1 MTLLSTICNYHGPWT
16 CKIYLLRLPDKNC
29 ICVQERRM
37 CWGHKICRSN
47 KEKIYAIVTRYSTR
61 RRTQL
66 RLFANCLKI
75 CQSTGQRSNY
85 VLERRGGV
93 TIAAE
98 RATEKTLSTS
108 RQGNGTDS
116 TVETRIWGL
125 LKFRWILS
133 EKRGAGSQL
142 QRTRHCLLDRAT
154 ELLRL
159 WKETCFRPKNWFRS
173 SGRRRFVLVYLV
185 F

>member
-1 MTLLSTICNYHGPWT
+1 M
-16 CKIYLLRLPDKNC
+16 
-29 ICVQERRM
+29 
-37 CWGHKICRSN
+37 
-47 KEKIYAIVTRYSTR
+47 
-61 RRTQL
+61 

-142 QRTRHCLLDRAT
+142 QRTRLDRAT

-159 WKETCFRPKNWFRS
+159 WKFE
-173 SGRRRFVLVYLV
+173 SGES
-185 F
+185 

>member
-1 MTLLSTICNYHGPWT
+1 
-16 CKIYLLRLPDKNC
+16 
-29 ICVQERRM
+29 M

-66 RLFANCLKI
+66 RLFAN

-159 WKETCFRPKNWFRS
+159 RKETCFRPKNWFRS

-185 F
+185 FQKVYLVFGMCICFLEGVFGIWNVYLVFGRCILNVQQS